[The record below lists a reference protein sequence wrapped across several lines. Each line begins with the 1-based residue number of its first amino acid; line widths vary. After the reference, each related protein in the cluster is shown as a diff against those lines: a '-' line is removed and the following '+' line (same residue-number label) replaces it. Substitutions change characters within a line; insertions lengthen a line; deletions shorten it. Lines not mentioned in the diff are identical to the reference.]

1 MHPDEPA
8 AGLVRRTRVS
18 AHGQAFF
25 GQTALVPAAPDEE
38 PQPAGADAR
47 ELMRRL
53 TAGDMEAL
61 GEIYDMYGVR
71 CYSLAR
77 RLLGEQALAED
88 AVQEAM
94 LALWR
99 APERF
104 NAERGSL
111 ATFLLTLTH
120 RRAIDVLRREAH
132 QRRGRVATDEHLAL
146 LPSADAGTDEQAQAR
161 IEGARVRQA
170 LAQLPEAQREAL
182 LLAYFQGYT
191 QREIASIT
199 DTPLGTV
206 KTRMLAGVRALR
218 AHLGPRLS
226 AHGGTP

>member
-1 MHPDEPA
+1 MVR
-8 AGLVRRTRVS
+8 LV
-18 AHGQAFF
+18 
-25 GQTALVPAAPDEE
+25 
-38 PQPAGADAR
+38 
-47 ELMRRL
+47 
-53 TAGDMEAL
+53 AGDTSAL
-61 GEIYDMYGVR
+61 GEIYDLYGAR

-132 QRRGRVATDEHLAL
+132 QRRGRIATDEHLAL
-146 LPSADAGTDEQAQAR
+146 LPSDDAGTDEQAQ
-161 IEGARVRQA
+161 VRMESAQVRHA
-170 LAQLPEAQREAL
+170 LQQLPETQREAL

-218 AHLGPRLS
+218 THLGPRVRPQGS
-226 AHGGTP
+226 A

>member
-1 MHPDEPA
+1 VDP
-8 AGLVRRTRVS
+8 RRTGS
-18 AHGQAFF
+18 D
-25 GQTALVPAAPDEE
+25 AP
-38 PQPAGADAR
+38 

-53 TAGDMEAL
+53 TAGDTRAL
-61 GEIYDMYGVR
+61 GEIYDIYGAR

-88 AVQEAM
+88 AVQEA
-94 LALWR
+94 LLSLWR

-132 QRRGRVATDEHLAL
+132 QRRGRVATDDHLAL
-146 LPSADAGTDEQAQAR
+146 LPSGDAATDEQAQAR
-161 IEGARVRQA
+161 MEGAQVRQA
-170 LAQLPEAQREAL
+170 LKQLPEVQREAL

-191 QREIASIT
+191 QREIASLT
-199 DTPLGTV
+199 ETPLGTV

-218 AHLGPRLS
+218 AQLGPRFRPQDV
-226 AHGGTP
+226 G